1 MARPRKDD
9 KTEYIG
15 LHFDLTL
22 ENAQKFSDCYK
33 KSGCKTKTQFLISML
48 NSYDDIKKL
57 EDLKD
62 GLFDEILKHRN
73 LLLNAT
79 NNINQIAKQIN
90 TMGYSASENEILT
103 SLEEIKNIIPE
114 LKKRSDELLKKSYSM
129 MKKL

>member
-1 MARPRKDD
+1 MARPRKEE
-9 KTEYIG
+9 KTEFVGMNFKLTIPKYI
-15 LHFDLTL
+15 LF
-22 ENAQKFSDCYK
+22 EECYK
-33 KSGCKTKTQFLISML
+33 KSECKTKTQFLISML

-90 TMGYSASENEILT
+90 TMGYSASENDIIS
-103 SLEEIKNIIPE
+103 SLEEIKNVLPE
-114 LKKRSDELLKKSYSM
+114 LKKRSDELLKKSYTM